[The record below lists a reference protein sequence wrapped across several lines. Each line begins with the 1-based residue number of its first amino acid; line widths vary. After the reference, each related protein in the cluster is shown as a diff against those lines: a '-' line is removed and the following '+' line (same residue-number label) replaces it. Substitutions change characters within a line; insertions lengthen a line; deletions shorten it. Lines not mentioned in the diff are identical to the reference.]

1 MRKEWY
7 LKTWMLENGK
17 RVTFEQ
23 AIVGAPN
30 KAEAKAS
37 ALRNNLVAAGRN
49 ISVRLA
55 TEADRRNPWV
65 RKEVKRLP

>member
-7 LKTWMLENGK
+7 VKTWMPENGK

-23 AIVGAPN
+23 SIVGAPN
-30 KAEAKAS
+30 MAEAKAS
-37 ALRNNLVAAGRN
+37 ALRNNLIAGGRN

-65 RKEVKRLP
+65 RKEVKR

>member
-7 LKTWMLENGK
+7 VKTWMPENGNRK
-17 RVTFEQ
+17 TFEQ

-30 KAEAKAS
+30 MAEAKAS
-37 ALRNNLVAAGRN
+37 ALRNNLVAGGRN

-65 RKEVKRLP
+65 RKEATR

>member
-1 MRKEWY
+1 MRKEWHV
-7 LKTWMLENGK
+7 KTWMLENGK

-30 KAEAKAS
+30 MAEAKAS
-37 ALRNNLVAAGRN
+37 ALRNNLVAGGRN

-55 TEADRRNPWV
+55 TEADRRNQWV
-65 RKEVKRLP
+65 RKEATR

>member
-7 LKTWMLENGK
+7 VKTWMPENGSRK
-17 RVTFEQ
+17 TFEQ

-30 KAEAKAS
+30 MAEAKAS
-37 ALRNNLVAAGRN
+37 ALRNNLVAGGRN

-55 TEADRRNPWV
+55 TEADRRNRWV
-65 RKEVKRLP
+65 RKEATR

>member
-7 LKTWMLENGK
+7 VKTWMPENGN

-30 KAEAKAS
+30 MAEAKAS
-37 ALRNNLVAAGRN
+37 ALRNGLVAAGRN

-55 TEADRRNPWV
+55 TDTDRANPWV
-65 RKEVKRLP
+65 RKQATR